1 MPFDHTSPYTEYND
15 LIKKAMTYQYQ
26 LQDLTL
32 DDIRSSTSKYLRSCL
47 KEDISPE
54 LDDMINKE
62 LYVREY
68 RQTSLETVTPMVA
81 FRSAVIYIINS

>member
-15 LIKKAMTYQYQ
+15 LIKKAMTFHYQ
-26 LQDLTL
+26 LEDLTL
-32 DDIRSSTSKYLRSCL
+32 DDIRSASSNYLRSCL

-54 LDDMINKE
+54 TDDMINKE

-68 RQTSLETVTPMVA
+68 R
-81 FRSAVIYIINS
+81 